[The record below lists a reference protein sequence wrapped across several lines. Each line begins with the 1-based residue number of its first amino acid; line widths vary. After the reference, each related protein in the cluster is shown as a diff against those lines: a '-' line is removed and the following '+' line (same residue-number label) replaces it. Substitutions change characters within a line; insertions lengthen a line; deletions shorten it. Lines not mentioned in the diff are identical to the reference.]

1 MQEGRVNI
9 PLVDLK
15 AQYVSIEGEVNA
27 AVRQVMEKCDFIL
40 GGAVRDFEAAFA
52 RHIEVPHCL
61 GVASGTD
68 ALHLALRALEI
79 GPGDEVLVPANTYI
93 ATALAVTQVGAKPV
107 LVDVD
112 AATFNMD
119 MAKAEKKITRATKA
133 VIPVHLYGQAADMDA
148 AMAMAARHGLKVV
161 EDACQAHGARYKG
174 RRCGSFGDYG
184 CFSFYPG
191 KNLGAYGDGGA
202 ITTRDAGLAKK
213 IELLRNYGQEV
224 KYKHLLKGYNS
235 RLDTIQAAILKVK
248 LERLAAWTAARI
260 RNAGLYG
267 RYLSG
272 TAGVTLPQ
280 YDPKADSGHVFHL
293 YVVRTQRRDELLD
306 FLKGQGVFCGIH
318 YPIPI
323 HLLDAY
329 RDLGHAKGDF
339 PVTEKAA
346 QEIISLPMYA
356 ELTEEQIKAVAGA
369 IKAFVAAK

>member
-1 MQEGRVNI
+1 
-9 PLVDLK
+9 LK

-27 AVRQVMEKCDFIL
+27 AVRQVMERCDFIL

-52 RHIEVPHCL
+52 RYIEVPHCL

-119 MAKAEKKITRATKA
+119 MSKAEKKITRATKA

-148 AMAMAARHGLKVV
+148 VMAMAARHGLKVV

-202 ITTRDAGLAKK
+202 VTTRDAGLAKK

-235 RLDTIQAAILKVK
+235 RLDTIQAAILKIK
-248 LERLAAWTAARI
+248 LERLGAWTAARI

-267 RYLSG
+267 RHL
-272 TAGVTLPQ
+272 AGIAGIGLPQ
-280 YDPKADSGHVFHL
+280 YDPKVDSGHVFHL

-356 ELTEEQIKAVAGA
+356 ELSEEQVKAVAGA
-369 IKAFVAAK
+369 IMAFFAAK